1 VQTSLRF
8 RSFPPAWAMCVLV
21 CCSVGAPQ
29 QTVRGSVPWMEGT
42 ADAPALGVAQGAQRV
57 ERLQVF
63 THVSQLNT
71 FGVTSTLIYG
81 PTEAILVDAQFRNSE
96 ATALSDKVAAKGRR
110 LKAIFITEPDE
121 DHYMGMAV
129 LHQRFPN
136 TPIYMT
142 ADALTHF
149 QKVSPS
155 QVAGAKTFLAG
166 DAPDAVPT
174 PEVLPRTHLLVDGQ
188 SVEIIPDL
196 QGDVLD
202 RTNSFVWV
210 PAIRTVIAGGI
221 AFNDVH
227 VYLGDSTEESRQR
240 WQDSIKRIQ
249 SLRPLVVI
257 TGHKKSAD
265 LKDTPQVLIATGEY
279 LKAFDAA
286 RRSASDAKGL
296 VDSMKQKYPDY
307 KSEFILMCSAAGSF
321 KLTSEQIKQQFG
333 PGPGC

>member
-1 VQTSLRF
+1 
-8 RSFPPAWAMCVLV
+8 MCVLV
-21 CCSVGAPQ
+21 CCSAGAPQ
-29 QTVRGSVPWMEGT
+29 QTVRGSTPWSGLEDT
-42 ADAPALGVAQGAQRV
+42 ADAPALGVAQGAQRI
-57 ERLQVF
+57 ESLQVL
-63 THVSQLNT
+63 THVSKLNT

-96 ATALSDKVAAKGRR
+96 ATALADQVAAKGKK

-121 DHYMGMAV
+121 DHYMGTAV

-142 ADALTHF
+142 ADALAHF
-149 QKVSPS
+149 QKVSPR
-155 QVAGAKTFLAG
+155 QVAGAKIFLAG

-174 PEVLPRTHLLVDGQ
+174 PEVLPHTHLLVDGR
-188 SVEIIPDL
+188 SVEIIPDS

-210 PAIRTVIAGGI
+210 PALRTVIAGGI
-221 AFNDVH
+221 AFNHVH

-249 SLRPLVVI
+249 SLHPRVVI
-257 TGHKKSAD
+257 AGHKKSTG
-265 LKDTPQVLIATGEY
+265 LKDTSQVLIATSEY
-279 LKAFDAA
+279 LQAFDAA
-286 RRSASDAKGL
+286 RKSASDAKAL

-307 KSEFILMCSAAGSF
+307 GSEFVLVCSAAGSF
-321 KLTSEQIKQQFG
+321 NLTPEQIKQQFG